1 MAEIQDTLTSR
12 AKLSRYQSRSVSQKD
27 PGQSKALN
35 IHAVDAEMMNS
46 VTKNLEKVFK
56 INNDT
61 KIAALDLE
69 KNKIGAQIA
78 DHYREQEAYVL
89 DNINKFKDQD
99 LDTKAFFEKYGNGE
113 LEIKK
118 FEYGKGHTDQSKE
131 QMEAIKNDAEGRSKA
146 KIRQI
151 LHQELVQRTGD
162 MLDMKANRSINLLRN
177 DLIEQERDFPEG
189 FAQKYL
195 INNKNQT
202 ANDYL
207 KAYTKVL
214 DTKLYGDM
222 MDTKEKERRI
232 YEYAQTLGNVL
243 FEHYGKTD
251 PEKAIELAG
260 KREFKVGGIT
270 LDSAKVGQYIL
281 NQGAK
286 NRSEAEAAKR
296 LKYKVD
302 LKEIWKLNPESFIKM
317 YSEQKEIERDGKV
330 ITLNVF
336 RETSQ
341 RVWEKLGKKNG
352 FKNKAVFD
360 AVIKDALLNAQGKHE
375 QALKEQKTEKRRQDT
390 ENFDRMKTAIKE
402 FTTADNDDTRD
413 TYLHK
418 HFEISKKLN
427 KDTWVVKSSFAQE
440 QAKLYDLDLKTVTN
454 DLQKL
459 VNGIPV
465 RVPGSGMGTS
475 RFSKF
480 QSSLVDYYTKKL
492 FVQKGEMMMKNPFLD
507 TDNHK
512 VGLMNE
518 EEKKIYAKIKNG
530 FEDILNFNSNEFTSK
545 SSDTLLNDWAI
556 LESEHTTHGT
566 GQETLALAMVGKRY
580 KAQVLAKRVESL
592 ILRPNGTALKD
603 LKIERRDFFDEPITP
618 KEKKDIDDWY
628 QELGQNREMHSKTSP
643 PRYLPEYAIENLIH
657 QLSSP
662 LNKQLS
668 EAEEMKKAYRE
679 SP

>member
-1 MAEIQDTLTSR
+1 MAEIQDTLGIKP
-12 AKLSRYQSRSVSQKD
+12 KLSTYQAKSVRYKD
-27 PGQSKALN
+27 PGQSRALN
-35 IHAVDAEMMNS
+35 IHAVEAEMMNS

-61 KIAALDLE
+61 EIAARDLE
-69 KNKIGAQIA
+69 KDKIGAQIA
-78 DHYREQEAYVL
+78 DHYRDQETYVL
-89 DNINKFKDQD
+89 DNINKFKDSD
-99 LDTKAFFEKYGNGE
+99 LNTKTFFEKYDKGE
-113 LEIKK
+113 LDIKK
-118 FEYGKGHTDQSKE
+118 FEYEEGHTNESKD
-131 QMEAIKNDAEGRSKA
+131 QMEAIKDDADGRSRL

-177 DLIEQERDFPEG
+177 DLIAQERDFPEE

-207 KAYTKVL
+207 KSYTDVL
-214 DTKLYGDM
+214 DTKLLGDM
-222 MDTKEKERRI
+222 MDKREKERRI

-251 PEKAIELAG
+251 PELAVELAG

-286 NRSEAEAAKR
+286 NRSEVEATKR
-296 LKYKVD
+296 LKHKVD
-302 LKEIWKLNPESFIKM
+302 LKELWQLNPESFIKM
-317 YSEQKEIERDGKV
+317 FSTQKDITRDGKLV
-330 ITLNVF
+330 TLNVF

-341 RVWEKLGKKNG
+341 REWEKIGKKHG
-352 FKNKAVFD
+352 YKNKAGFD

-375 QALKEQKTEKRRQDT
+375 QALKEEKTEKRRQDT

-427 KDTWVVKSSFAQE
+427 KDTWVVKPSFAKE
-440 QAKLYDLDLKTVTN
+440 QAKLYDLDLETVTN

-465 RVPGSGMGTS
+465 RVPGSGMGTN
-475 RFSKF
+475 RFSNF
-480 QSSLVDYYTKKL
+480 QSALIDYYTKKL
-492 FVQKGEMMMKNPFLD
+492 FVQKGEIMTKNPFED

-512 VGLMNE
+512 VGLMNVE
-518 EEKKIYAKIKNG
+518 EDKIYKKIKNG
-530 FEDILNFNSNEFTSK
+530 FEDILNFNSHEFTHQ
-545 SSDTLLNDWAI
+545 SSDTLLNNWGK
-556 LESEHTTHGT
+556 LESEHINHAT
-566 GQETLALAMVGKRY
+566 GEKTLAMAMVGDRY
-580 KAQVLAKRVESL
+580 KAQVLAKRIENLV
-592 ILRPNGTALKD
+592 LRPNGTAFKD
-603 LKIERRDFFDEPITP
+603 LKIERRDFLDDPITT
-618 KEKKDIDDWY
+618 KEKKLIDDWY
-628 QELGQNREMHSKTSP
+628 QKLGQNRTMHLKAIK
-643 PRYLPEYAIENLIH
+643 PRYLPEYAIEGLIY

-662 LNKQLS
+662 LKNQLS
-668 EAEEMKKAYRE
+668 EAEEMKKAYKE